1 VLKEISLAFPNWIN
15 IYPTP
20 LAMGHYRIQDPS
32 HIHIFLI
39 GEKTMVIQI
48 TQEEL
53 QKMKQI
59 LLDEDFKEAL
69 ILIKVF
75 HKRLV
80 EQTNKG
86 MKSHLD
92 K

>member
-1 VLKEISLAFPNWIN
+1 MVLQIS
-15 IYPTP
+15 
-20 LAMGHYRIQDPS
+20 
-32 HIHIFLI
+32 
-39 GEKTMVIQI
+39 
-48 TQEEL
+48 QEEL

-80 EQTNKG
+80 EQMNKG

-92 K
+92 NS